1 MIKLTRLNSIPI
13 YLNPDLIEH
22 IDATPDTVITLTSGP
37 KFLVLENAEDVC
49 DKVLAY
55 RRSIVAG
62 QGLAEHGMAREMPD
76 ARTARLDVVHG

>member
-37 KFLVLENAEDVC
+37 KFLVLETADDVC
-49 DKVLAY
+49 EMILAF
-55 RRSIVAG
+55 RRSVLTREVPTRA
-62 QGLAEHGMAREMPD
+62 GLAHETPD
-76 ARTARLDVVHG
+76 SRTARLDVVHG